1 MSLKN
6 YHINKDWTLFLDR
19 DGVINQQ
26 LLDDYV
32 KKWSEFKFKD
42 NVLSSLKKLSA
53 LFGKIIIVTNQ
64 QGIGKGIMT
73 VDELEI
79 VHKKMKE
86 EIEKA
91 GGRIDRI
98 YFCPKLEKENSE
110 MRKPN
115 PGMALQA
122 KSDFPEIDFKRSI
135 MVGDSISDMQ
145 FGKNAGM
152 KTVLITV
159 KNKIYDKSELIDFRF
174 ESIKEFVDL
183 L

>member
-42 NVLSSLKKLSA
+42 NVLFSLKKLSA
-53 LFGKIIIVTNQ
+53 LFGRIIIVTNQ

-115 PGMALQA
+115 QGMALQA
-122 KSDFPEIDFKRSI
+122 KSDFPEIDFEKSI

>member
-6 YHINKDWTLFLDR
+6 YHINKEWTLFLDR
-19 DGVINQQ
+19 DGVINEQ

-42 NVLSSLKKLSA
+42 NVFSSIKKLSV
-53 LFGKIIIVTNQ
+53 LFGRIIIVTNQ

-79 VHKKMKE
+79 VHKKMVE
-86 EIEKA
+86 EIEKD

-115 PGMALQA
+115 QGMALQA
-122 KSDFPEIDFKRSI
+122 KSDFPEIDFERSI

-174 ESIKEFVDL
+174 ESIKEFVDAL
-183 L
+183 

>member
-1 MSLKN
+1 MNLKN

-19 DGVINQQ
+19 DGVINEQ

-42 NVLSSLKKLSA
+42 NVFSSIKKLSA
-53 LFGKIIIVTNQ
+53 LFGRIIIVTNQ

-79 VHKKMKE
+79 VHKKMVE
-86 EIEKA
+86 EIEKD

-110 MRKPN
+110 LRKPN
-115 PGMALQA
+115 QGMALQA
-122 KSDFPEIDFKRSI
+122 KSDFPEIDFERSI

-174 ESIKEFVDL
+174 ESIKEFVDAL
-183 L
+183 

>member
-53 LFGKIIIVTNQ
+53 LFGRIIIVTNQ
-64 QGIGKGIMT
+64 QGVGKGIMT

-91 GGRIDRI
+91 GGKIDRI

-115 PGMALQA
+115 QGMALQA

-159 KNKIYDKSELIDFRF
+159 KNKIYDKSELIDFRYDG
-174 ESIKEFVDL
+174 IKAFVDAL
-183 L
+183 

>member
-42 NVLSSLKKLSA
+42 NVLFSLKKLSA
-53 LFGKIIIVTNQ
+53 LFGRIIIVTNQ
-64 QGIGKGIMT
+64 QGVGKGIMT

-115 PGMALQA
+115 QGMALQA

-159 KNKIYDKSELIDFRF
+159 KNKIYDKSELIDFRYDG
-174 ESIKEFVDL
+174 IKAFVDAL
-183 L
+183 